1 MCIPT
6 CIHPSIHPS
15 IYTYIRVSYFR
26 FCAKRRGIVP
36 NVRSSTRFPHFF
48 VWKRYRIL
56 SRESGII
63 LSFVERRSFP
73 VRIQCFTMCFVP
85 VGIMKRVDAAS
96 SRRVVLSS
104 RCSKERLKRR
114 FRKVGSG
121 FEVRDTGLVVSS
133 ERKRQLFQRAKLS
146 YRERNTRRIPSRFV
160 SLALQ
165 PYSRQRSR
173 ATLEEREN
181 GRHSQSSF
189 SHVYVTLRSER
200 KKEKNQDVRT
210 SYMIKY

>member
-121 FEVRDTGLVVSS
+121 SEVRDTGWWCLVSVNGNFSS
-133 ERKRQLFQRAKLS
+133 ERNFLIANEIRAVFRLVLYPSLS
-146 YRERNTRRIPSRFV
+146 NRIVDNDPVRRSRKEKTDDTRSLPSR
-160 SLALQ
+160 
-165 PYSRQRSR
+165 
-173 ATLEEREN
+173 TC
-181 GRHSQSSF
+181 
-189 SHVYVTLRSER
+189 T
-200 KKEKNQDVRT
+200 
-210 SYMIKY
+210 

>member
-1 MCIPT
+1 MYSYVYSS
-6 CIHPSIHPS
+6 IHPSIH
-15 IYTYIRVSYFR
+15 IYIHPR
-26 FCAKRRGIVP
+26 FLLPLLREETRHRAKRSIVDA
-36 NVRSSTRFPHFF
+36 FPPFFRVETVSNPFPRTWHHFVF
-48 VWKRYRIL
+48 
-56 SRESGII
+56 
-63 LSFVERRSFP
+63 RRTSI

-121 FEVRDTGLVVSS
+121 FEVRDTVVSS

-181 GRHSQSSF
+181 GRHTQSSF